1 MFIKI
6 HTEPVDRQQV
16 KLYVIA
22 NFSEQRLTKDGVT
35 IQFGLKRGTLR
46 LRLQNG
52 NIPIESI
59 DTSQFINFQVD
70 LIAGSENNISWVFK
84 LKAKKSNVLKGLLK
98 KTRLGTVFKDIQQLN
113 TQDVN
118 MDNNVICSVEATF
131 EIVSITDIC
140 ITEIE
145 YEQPNL
151 PKEVVAGLLNKNK
164 KNKAVLEKKILKE
177 DLIKKL
183 FEPCILQAEFDV

>member
-1 MFIKI
+1 MTI
-6 HTEPVDRQQV
+6 
-16 KLYVIA
+16 
-22 NFSEQRLTKDGVT
+22 NFGEQRLSIDGVT
-35 IQFGLKRGTLR
+35 IQFGLKRGKLR

-84 LKAKKSNVLKGLLK
+84 IKGQISNVLRGSHNEIK
-98 KTRLGTVFKDIQQLN
+98 LGTVSKDIQQLN

-118 MDNNVICSVEATF
+118 MDNNGICFVEATF
-131 EIVSITDIC
+131 ELVSITDIC

-151 PKEVVAGLLNKNK
+151 PREIVAGLLNKNK
-164 KNKAVLEKKILKE
+164 KIKAVLDRKFLKE

-183 FEPCILQAEFDV
+183 FEPCILQARFDV

>member
-1 MFIKI
+1 M
-6 HTEPVDRQQV
+6 TV
-16 KLYVIA
+16 
-22 NFSEQRLTKDGVT
+22 NFSEQRLSINGVT
-35 IQFGLKRGTLR
+35 IQFGLKRGRLR

-84 LKAKKSNVLKGLLK
+84 IKDQISNVLRGSHNEIK
-98 KTRLGTVFKDIQQLN
+98 LGTVSKDIQQLN

-118 MDNNVICSVEATF
+118 MDNNRICSVEATF
-131 EIVSITDIC
+131 ELVSITDIC

-151 PKEVVAGLLNKNK
+151 LKEVVTGLFNKNK
-164 KNKAVLEKKILKE
+164 KTKAVLERKIFNE

-183 FEPCILQAEFDV
+183 FEPYILQAEFDV

>member
-6 HTEPVDRQQV
+6 HIEPIDRQQV
-16 KLYVIA
+16 RLYVIA
-22 NFSEQRLTKDGVT
+22 NFSEQRFSIDGVT
-35 IQFGLKRGTLR
+35 IQFGLKRGRLR
-46 LRLQNG
+46 LRLRNG

-59 DTSQFINFQVD
+59 DTSQFINFQVE
-70 LIAGSENNISWVFK
+70 LTVESENNISWDFK
-84 LKAKKSNVLKGLLK
+84 QSNVLRGLLNR
-98 KTRLGTVFKDIQQLN
+98 TQLGTVSKGIQQLN
-113 TQDVN
+113 AQDVN
-118 MDNNVICSVEATF
+118 MDNNGICSVEATF

-151 PKEVVAGLLNKNK
+151 PREIFTGFLNKNK
-164 KNKAVLEKKILKE
+164 KIKAAFDRKILKK

-183 FEPCILQAEFDV
+183 LKPCILQAGFEV